1 MAALIKS
8 QWPVP
13 GCATSALFS
22 GLLTLP
28 LHAVWSD
35 GRRREEPV
43 CLSQALPESA
53 NKTCPPLGTT
63 AHLVASLLA
72 WPAWPPAVHAAA
84 PPFGPILSVPS
95 DCSSPAA
102 CFGARFFLCGLQ
114 AHPQGSGWNFSPWPH
129 PTSLVAGP
137 LVSALPILTSLP
149 KANIREGRAVKGCLR
164 PQFTP

>member
-1 MAALIKS
+1 MCHLCSFLWAPYPSPPCCLVRRRTQRGAG
-8 QWPVP
+8 VP
-13 GCATSALFS
+13 FS
-22 GLLTLP
+22 G
-28 LHAVWSD
+28 
-35 GRRREEPV
+35 
-43 CLSQALPESA
+43 LPESA

-84 PPFGPILSVPS
+84 PPFGPILSIPS
-95 DCSSPAA
+95 DCLTPAA

-114 AHPQGSGWNFSPWPH
+114 AHPQGFGWNLSPWPH
-129 PTSLVAGP
+129 PTLLVAGP

-149 KANIREGRAVKGCLR
+149 KANIWEGRAVKGCLR